1 MVSPLKWACLI
12 AFAAGTLPFAAHHAR
27 AQDTTSQDER
37 WPPAGFGS
45 LRQEDI
51 AVRLDWENVQ
61 FRVMPLDELILR
73 LLAPDSYTALHSLRE
88 ASGDEIRQ
96 SVERFGVTEPV
107 AFLVTVFGKQDQAE
121 FDPERLVIISRNRLF
136 RPIAI
141 LSITPL
147 WNQHR
152 VSQRETAAA
161 IYLFE
166 NGIAM
171 LEPFTVESDGVRS
184 DQWERSLRRIERE
197 RARIAN
203 RQRGP

>member
-1 MVSPLKWACLI
+1 M
-12 AFAAGTLPFAAHHAR
+12 
-27 AQDTTSQDER
+27 
-37 WPPAGFGS
+37 
-45 LRQEDI
+45 
-51 AVRLDWENVQ
+51 
-61 FRVMPLDELILR
+61 
-73 LLAPDSYTALHSLRE
+73 
-88 ASGDEIRQ
+88 
-96 SVERFGVTEPV
+96 TEPV
-107 AFLVTVFGKQDQAE
+107 AFLVTVFGMQDQAV

-141 LSITPL
+141 LPITPL

-197 RARIAN
+197 RAKIAN
-203 RQRGP
+203 RRREPWQQQRSKCDLHVLPRRLSSNSDTAKNCPRQSGPGARRPPSHDI